1 MWHVNVSGPA
11 AKALAR
17 APSADNRRILAALDG
32 MATDPFAGDVRKLDA
47 NLYRRRVGSY
57 RIVFELHPALRFVQ
71 VTAITRRT
79 STTYRKR

>member
-17 APSADNRRILAALDG
+17 VPSGDHGRLLAALVS
-32 MATDPFAGDVRKLDA
+32 MAVDPFAGDVRMLDA
-47 NLYRRRVGSY
+47 NLYRRRVGSH
-57 RIVFELHPALRFVQ
+57 RITFALHPALRFVQ

-79 STTYRKR
+79 STASRKR